1 MNKMD
6 ALTKALE
13 SSRFAL
19 EADKHTRER
28 LVAIVESCDDA
39 ILSKDLNGI
48 ILSWNAGA
56 RRLFGYEA
64 EEVLGKCVTILIPD
78 DRQDEEPRILER
90 IRRGE
95 RVLPY
100 ETVRRRKDGSLVDI
114 SLTISPI
121 KDASGRV
128 IGASKIARDISDRKR
143 AEAALAKAAELQ
155 ELLVAE
161 LSHRVKNTLA
171 TVVSI
176 AEQSF
181 SREQPPEHA
190 CQAFRQRLR
199 ALGHTHGRLAEANW
213 TGVSFETLLLDELA
227 PYRRHDGEKLLLSGP
242 QVMLTPKQ
250 ALTLGMA
257 IHELTTNAA
266 KYGAL
271 SVERGRVHVDWRVES
286 EPRRL
291 VISWVESGGP
301 PVPVPERSGFGRLLL
316 ERALAADLKGEVS
329 LDFSP
334 SGLRCEVA
342 VPL

>member
-181 SREQPPEHA
+181 SRDQPPEHA
-190 CQAFRQRLR
+190 CQAFRHRIR

-213 TGVSFETLLLDELA
+213 TGVFAFTYAECRQCHDSIAEPLWPEALEADILDPDDDD
-227 PYRRHDGEKLLLSGP
+227 PYIVPGDP
-242 QVMLTPKQ
+242 Q
-250 ALTLGMA
+250 AS
-257 IHELTTNAA
+257 
-266 KYGAL
+266 YF
-271 SVERGRVHVDWRVES
+271 WRVLS
-286 EPRRL
+286 EADRQP
-291 VISWVESGGP
+291 G
-301 PVPVPERSGFGRLLL
+301 
-316 ERALAADLKGEVS
+316 DLKMPMTGTLPAEQIEFIEEWI
-329 LDFSP
+329 LA
-334 SGLRCEVA
+334 GA
-342 VPL
+342 PL